1 MPASMA
7 DLPAVE
13 PVGTFL
19 PARGA
24 RRTIDPMHGGW
35 KAAAAIAA
43 TAALALLSGLDD
55 ERPESDQPPTVP
67 DPCWDTPGA
76 AYTCL
81 SRRQG

>member
-1 MPASMA
+1 
-7 DLPAVE
+7 
-13 PVGTFL
+13 
-19 PARGA
+19 
-24 RRTIDPMHGGW
+24 MHGGW

-67 DPCWDTPGA
+67 EPCWDTPGA